1 MNKGSVDML
10 PETIQQKVDQYRG
23 FYTRLK
29 NELKW
34 KVADPKQFMAIA
46 SMYVV
51 KGKSLQLQHYIDLS
65 DYIKNQVGMFSTLK
79 SSQRFTIA
87 AMLDTRYKNPQDT
100 FREFLD
106 VYDQLVQGGFTRGAF
121 TYIAASAMLSN
132 ESSRNH
138 KEMIRRSVEIYQGMK
153 KKHLFLTSSGDVPLA
168 VLLAETSESV
178 DDLMHE
184 IENFYTTLAQQGF
197 KKGNDLQFL
206 SHILSIDKTLDADT
220 LIERCISVK
229 EICESA
235 GIKVKAMHYPIIGL
249 LALFERPENEIKVI
263 YEVVKQLNVD
273 KLFKWHKDIN
283 VMLAVNLV
291 ISEKLTDS
299 RLVEAGIYT
308 TIETII
314 QAQQAAMLAVIA
326 STSAVT
332 TTSS

>member
-1 MNKGSVDML
+1 MVPK
-10 PETIQQKVDQYRG
+10 TIQQKVDQFKD
-23 FYTRLK
+23 FYISLK

-46 SMYVV
+46 STYVV
-51 KGKSLQLQHYIDLS
+51 KGKSLQLPHYIELS

-87 AMLDTRYKNPQDT
+87 AMLDTRYENPKET
-100 FREFLD
+100 FHEFLD
-106 VYDQLVQGGFTRGAF
+106 VYDQLVQGGVNRGAF

-132 ESSRNH
+132 QSSQNH

-184 IENFYTTLAQQGF
+184 IEHFYTTLGQYGF

-206 SHILSIDKTLDADT
+206 SHILSIDKTLDADA
-220 LIERCISVK
+220 LIERCLSVK
-229 EICESA
+229 ETCESV
-235 GIKVKAMHYPIIGL
+235 GIKVKAMHYPVVGL
-249 LALFERPENEIKVI
+249 LALFEKPENEIEII
-263 YEVVKQLNVD
+263 YQVVKQLNAD

-291 ISEKLTDS
+291 ISEKLNNS
-299 RLVEAGIYT
+299 RLVETGIYT

-332 TTSS
+332 ATTTT